1 MIYFEVEQPDEW
13 VSLELNESCIK
24 DAPLPYQMAYY
35 QFKDIPAVIVV
46 KSYDNGGVDIS
57 TEKYEG
63 VHEDDIPVLSAQ
75 MSLLLLPGH
84 QTAGEYKWFGKI
96 VSASYIGYDDD
107 TIAYIVDVFGAG
119 TNVDKMRSIVCVS
132 RHSGDYTCSYDASQD
147 SFYPV
152 GTVISDTLKETI
164 KEYWNTTF
172 PGWVKEHTKNED

>member
-13 VSLELNESCIK
+13 VSLELNEACIQ

-46 KSYDNGGVDIS
+46 KSYIDGAVDVI
-57 TEKYEG
+57 TDKYEG

-96 VSASYIGYDDD
+96 VSASYIGYDDNN
-107 TIAYIVDVFGAG
+107 IAYIVDVFGAG
-119 TNVDKMRSIVCVS
+119 TTVDKMRSIICIS
-132 RHSGDYTCSYDASQD
+132 RHSGDYACSYDVSQD
-147 SFYPV
+147 SFYPA
-152 GTVISDTLKETI
+152 GKEISNTLKDEI
-164 KEYWNTTF
+164 KEYWNNTF
-172 PGWVKEHTKNED
+172 PGWLKGHAKEED